1 MEYQKN
7 PKIITKVS
15 KNLQQNNSRPVTN
28 DNDTETSKERC
39 VSPEER
45 HKIIDNLRPSTIV

>member
-39 VSPEER
+39 E
-45 HKIIDNLRPSTIV
+45 IIDNLRPSTIV